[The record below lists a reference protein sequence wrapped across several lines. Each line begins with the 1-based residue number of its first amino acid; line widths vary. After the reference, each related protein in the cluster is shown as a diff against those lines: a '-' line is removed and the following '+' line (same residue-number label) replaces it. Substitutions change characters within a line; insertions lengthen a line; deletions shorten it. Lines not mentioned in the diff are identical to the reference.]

1 MLADSLAF
9 DWISVSSEMLFNN
22 HIVLFKVAID
32 VPEGQTFG
40 SQGPFMITYTQADE
54 AKIVIFWTPPPLNY
68 LYPTSRWHY
77 AYIL

>member
-9 DWISVSSEMLFNN
+9 DRISVSSEMLFNN

-40 SQGPFMITYTQADE
+40 S
-54 AKIVIFWTPPPLNY
+54 
-68 LYPTSRWHY
+68 
-77 AYIL
+77 

>member
-9 DWISVSSEMLFNN
+9 HWISVSSEMLFNN

-54 AKIVIFWTPPPLNY
+54 AKIVIFWTPPLNY

>member
-9 DWISVSSEMLFNN
+9 DRISVSSEMLFNN

-32 VPEGQTFG
+32 VPGGQTFG

-68 LYPTSRWHY
+68 LYPTSR
-77 AYIL
+77 